1 MAPLFYLQ
9 SSRRFSA
16 YPDRNRRNSI
26 MIIVLKPECS
36 KEQLEHFTQSIT
48 RNHNVKVNTWSVRRA
63 PYWV

>member
-1 MAPLFYLQ
+1 
-9 SSRRFSA
+9 
-16 YPDRNRRNSI
+16 